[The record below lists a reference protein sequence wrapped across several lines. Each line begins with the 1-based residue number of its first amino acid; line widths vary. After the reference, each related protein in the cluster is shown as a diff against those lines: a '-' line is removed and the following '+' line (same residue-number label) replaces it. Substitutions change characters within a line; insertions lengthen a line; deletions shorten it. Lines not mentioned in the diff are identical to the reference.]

1 MALDTAPT
9 APGLPEERPP
19 AAVDALIER
28 LAARYPDMSGFTV
41 VSMTGR
47 GRDFLHHLIHTRIG
61 GLLPAVLSFDDYRT
75 GRIAEATCRTPL
87 PEDEAFLHFHALRCR
102 EEGHSLPPADTQ
114 RLLAFLA
121 TIAEFSVSI
130 EELRSLER
138 IGPEQLARIDRFFAT
153 MEAFRS
159 SLAAEGLF
167 YPPFEAASFAD
178 LAPGDNE
185 FFVGLPLM
193 TPVNERFFNLIPAD
207 RLFVDSPLFGPH
219 MPQEPPE
226 YESALSLVR
235 RIGVTERRSAGEGL
249 GFSELSERA
258 ALPALLAF
266 EIDAFL
272 AGPGREGEQLF
283 IVPLDESLSFYLWEF
298 LFRPL
303 GGEVNFSPWLPFAH
317 FAAAQRLREA
327 VQVGRGLAAVRKEL
341 VAELT
346 SRWSEL
352 DEADHSAFEGAITL
366 CDELERLRPLMGDEW
381 SALAEY
387 FIAAKKLRLRGRRN
401 APIQVVGLGDATGI
415 PYGRAVI
422 LPMNSGIFPAKPF
435 SGPYLNLI
443 HLPRI
448 YRTQY
453 EADDLAL
460 RQFLSFGRSA
470 HIAALYDQK
479 SGEAPSAHFS
489 FLATEFS
496 RKAVKRRLAPAP
508 FHVPE
513 GSLVIENT
521 DELKEK
527 LRRQAWS
534 FSSLQRFFTCPCRFI
549 LEEIQ
554 KVTPPPCFEDE
565 ESANLIIGDLLH
577 RFFAQLK
584 EHPPALEKWREQF
597 EECWYSYEDL
607 PAKLPDEEV
616 RKAIVESHL
625 ADIAA
630 WEAETG
636 RPLLF
641 SDEVTDAELDLKA
654 PFGGGRYQ
662 LKGRVDRLQRQGE
675 RSLIVDLKYK
685 EKKSYP
691 ERERLA
697 DRVEK
702 TDSFDDRFQLVIYA
716 YLALYNKR
724 AVAGKLDAAHIFLR
738 PRVRGDYEGRLAEEE
753 LAACD
758 ATMERIAARL
768 DAMLAQENFTPNF
781 RAAGCAWCPNKAL
794 CLKPDLY
801 RTGGKPW

>member
-1 MALDTAPT
+1 MTPQMVHSGSPPDV
-9 APGLPEERPP
+9 PP
-19 AAVDALIER
+19 AVEALIGR
-28 LAARYPDMSGFTV
+28 LASQYPDMSGLTV

-61 GLLPAVLSFDDYRT
+61 GLMPAVLSFEDYATRKIAAST
-75 GRIAEATCRTPL
+75 GRTPV
-87 PEDEAFLHFHALRCR
+87 PEDEAFLRFHALRRR
-102 EEGHSLPPADTQ
+102 ETGLTLPPADTQ

-121 TIAEFSVSI
+121 IIAGFSVSP

-138 IGPEQLARIDRFFAT
+138 IGPEQLDRIDGFFAT
-153 MEAFRS
+153 LSAFRS
-159 SLAAEGLF
+159 SLAGEGLF
-167 YPPFEAASFAD
+167 WPPFEMRR
-178 LAPGDNE
+178 LATLPPGDGDL
-185 FFVGLPLM
+185 FFGLPVM
-193 TPVNERFFNLIPAD
+193 APVSERFFGRIPPGN
-207 RLFVDSPLFGPH
+207 LFVDAPLFGPH
-219 MPQEPPE
+219 MPAEPPE

-235 RIGVTERRSAGEGL
+235 RIGLTERRSGGEGL
-249 GFSELSERA
+249 AFSELSERA
-258 ALPALLAF
+258 ALPALLAA

-272 AGPGREGEQLF
+272 AAPRADGEQLF
-283 IVPLDESLSFYLWEF
+283 IVPLDERLSFYLWEF

-303 GGEVNFSPWLPFAH
+303 GSLVNFSPWLPFAH
-317 FAAAQRLREA
+317 FAPAYRLSDA
-327 VQVGRGLAAVRKEL
+327 VRCGRGLAAVRKEL

-346 SRWSEL
+346 ARWNEL
-352 DEADHSAFEGAITL
+352 DEADRSAFEGAITL
-366 CDELERLRPLMGDEW
+366 CDELERLRPLMGGEW
-381 SALAEY
+381 AALAEY
-387 FIAAKKLRLRGRRN
+387 FIAAKKLRLRGRRS

-422 LPMNSGIFPAKPF
+422 LPMTSGVFPKKPF

-448 YRTQY
+448 YRVEY

-460 RQFLSFGRSA
+460 RQFLAFGRTA

-489 FLATEFS
+489 FLATEFGGHT
-496 RKAVKRRLAPAP
+496 VKRRLAPAP
-508 FHVPE
+508 FQAPE

-521 DELKEK
+521 DDLKEK
-527 LRRQAWS
+527 LRRHTWS

-554 KVTPPPCFEDE
+554 KVTPPACFEE
-565 ESANLIIGDLLH
+565 EENANLILGDLLH
-577 RFFAQLK
+577 RFFAGLK
-584 EHPPALEKWREQF
+584 EHPPALANWREQF

-630 WEAETG
+630 WETETG

-685 EKKSYP
+685 EKQSYSEKEP
-691 ERERLA
+691 LA
-697 DRVEK
+697 DRVER
-702 TDSFDDRFQLVIYA
+702 TDAFDDRFQLVIYA
-716 YLALYNKR
+716 FLALYNKR
-724 AVAGKLDAAHIFLR
+724 AAAGMLDAAHLFLR
-738 PRVRGDYEGRLAEEE
+738 PRVAGDYEGRLPEEE

-768 DAMLAQENFTPNF
+768 DAMLAQESFTPNF
-781 RAAGCAWCPNKAL
+781 RAAGCAWCPHKAL

-801 RTGGKPW
+801 REGGKPW